1 MLALVSRLKFSPSTL
16 CDGHSGRGL
25 LQFWR
30 VPTEPGCEPEFQ
42 FGLGHEY
49 GDLTSLEWCPSQPD
63 GLLGLL
69 AVGCSDGRVRLWS
82 VPHLQGGG
90 EVYTRQ
96 PDLSLSWGEEVGQ
109 CLHINW

>member
-1 MLALVSRLKFSPSTL
+1 MLALVSRLNFSPTTL
-16 CDGHSGRGL
+16 YESYSGRGL

-30 VPTEPGCEPEFQ
+30 VPTEHGCEPEFE
-42 FGLGHEY
+42 FGLSHEY

-69 AVGCSDGRVRLWS
+69 AVGCSDGGVRLWS
-82 VPHLQGGG
+82 VPQLLPG
-90 EVYTRQ
+90 EFYTRQ
-96 PDLSLSWGEEVGQ
+96 PDLSLVWGEEVGQ